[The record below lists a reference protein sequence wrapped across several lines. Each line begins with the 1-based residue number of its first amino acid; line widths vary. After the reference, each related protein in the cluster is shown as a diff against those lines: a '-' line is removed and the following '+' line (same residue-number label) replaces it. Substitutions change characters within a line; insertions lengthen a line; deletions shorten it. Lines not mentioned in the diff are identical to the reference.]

1 MVDRQSREIRIL
13 IADDH
18 PIFREGLAKIISR
31 DPRLHVVAQAE
42 NGDEAVAY
50 LTELRPDV
58 AVLDLDM
65 PERDGFA
72 VTRAAQQAKLAVK
85 VIILTSHNNE
95 ALFHSALDLGVAGY
109 VLKDGAINEIVS
121 AIRTV
126 AAGRHYFSPEL
137 STYLLN
143 RANRAASL
151 GEDKPTSGDLAPA
164 ESLGVSFRTF
174 EHRSDPQISHY
185 RLLKKLGAGGMGQVY
200 LAEDPRL
207 DRKVAVKLLTDEFNR
222 DEDRLR
228 RFIREAKAASA
239 LNHPNIITVYDIGQ
253 TESGAHFIATEYIEG
268 KTLRHHIRHYRMNLR
283 QVLDSI
289 VQVASALSTAHQAG
303 IFHRDIKPENVMLRP
318 DGIVKVLDFG
328 LAKVSEKPL
337 SVPYS
342 SAATVAH
349 TDTAPGTILG
359 TVQYMSPEQ
368 GRGQEV
374 DARTDIFSLGIV
386 LYEMIAGRPPFVG
399 ESSTDVLV
407 AILEK
412 EPLPLARFT
421 DEAPAELQRI
431 VSKCLR
437 KERDDRYQTMKGLL
451 ADLKELRDELSL
463 EAKLERSSRSAI
475 NSALENQPTR
485 IVKSDST
492 KHRMA
497 QTTSTATG
505 KTTSSAAD
513 YLISEIKRHERGVVV
528 TLLILL
534 LAALGVGYW
543 IFWNH

>member
-1 MVDRQSREIRIL
+1 MIEKKSSREVRVL

-18 PIFREGLAKIISR
+18 PIFREGLVKIISR
-31 DPRLHVVAQAE
+31 DPRLQVVAQAE
-42 NGDEAVAY
+42 NGDEALAQ

-65 PERDGFA
+65 PESDGFA
-72 VTRAAQQAKLAVK
+72 VTRAAQDANLAVK

-121 AIRTV
+121 AIRAV

-137 STYLLN
+137 STFLLN

-151 GEDKPTSGDLAPA
+151 GDRKPTSNDSGPA
-164 ESLGVSFRTF
+164 ESLAASLRTF
-174 EHRSDPQISHY
+174 EHRADPRISHY
-185 RLLKKLGAGGMGQVY
+185 RILKKLGAGAMGEVY
-200 LAEDPRL
+200 LAEDSRL
-207 DRKVAVKLLTDEFNR
+207 DRKVAVKLLGDQLSN
-222 DEDRLR
+222 DEDLLQ

-239 LNHPNIITVYDIGQ
+239 LNHPNILTVYDYGQ

-268 KTLRHHIRHYRMNLR
+268 ETLRYHIGHSRMPLRH
-283 QVLDSI
+283 VLDVI

-328 LAKVSEKPL
+328 LAKLGENSL
-337 SVPYS
+337 S
-342 SAATVAH
+342 SAFSLKDTV
-349 TDTAPGTILG
+349 PGTILG
-359 TVQYMSPEQ
+359 TVEYMSPEQ
-368 GRGQEV
+368 ACGKEV

-386 LYEMIAGRPPFVG
+386 VYEMVTGRRPFRAD
-399 ESSTDVLV
+399 SSSEVLA

-412 EPLPLARFT
+412 EPLPLARFS

-437 KERDDRYQTMKGLL
+437 KARDDRYQTMKGLL
-451 ADLKELRDELSL
+451 ADLKELRDELAL
-463 EAKLERSSRSAI
+463 EAKLERSSRSANI
-475 NSALENQPTR
+475 SVLENQPTR
-485 IVKSDST
+485 IVKSEGT
-492 KHRMA
+492 KDRMA
-497 QTTSTATG
+497 RGTSTATG
-505 KTTSSAAD
+505 KTTSSTAE
-513 YLISEIKRHERGVVV
+513 YLISEITNHKRGVVV
-528 TLLILL
+528 TLLIVLL
-534 LAALGVGYW
+534 VALGLGYW
-543 IFWNH
+543 IFWKH